1 MTPLVVAVI
10 FVTLVAVFVS
20 LLVKKKPTL
29 QAASKATVLD
39 KSLVQNKWSE
49 IEQTFSLGGA
59 SHLKT
64 SILEADKLVDH
75 TLKAKGVKGS
85 TFGER
90 LKNSKSK
97 FTNYSDYNNLWFAHK
112 VRNNIAHESTH
123 DLSFAEAKR
132 AIEYFKKALQEL
144 GAL

>member
-1 MTPLVVAVI
+1 MTPLIVAVI
-10 FVTLVAVFVS
+10 FVILVAVFVS
-20 LLVKKKPTL
+20 LLVRRKPSSQFSMRTT
-29 QAASKATVLD
+29 SLD

-64 SILEADKLVDH
+64 SILEADKLVDY
-75 TLKAKGVKGS
+75 TLKARGVKGN

-97 FTNYSDYNNLWFAHK
+97 FINYSDYNNLWFAHK
-112 VRNNIAHESTH
+112 VRNNIAHESMH